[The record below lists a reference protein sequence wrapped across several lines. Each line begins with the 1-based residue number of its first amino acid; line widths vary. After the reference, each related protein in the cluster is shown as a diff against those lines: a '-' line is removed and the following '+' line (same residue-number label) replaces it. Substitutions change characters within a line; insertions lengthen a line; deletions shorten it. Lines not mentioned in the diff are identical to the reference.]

1 MADDRLTWDEIA
13 QKYPDQWV
21 GLVDVDWEDESNL
34 RTAVVKYIDKSSTEL
49 ALMQLE
55 DDNLY
60 SAYTTPNNLGQLG
73 IVGYMS

>member
-1 MADDRLTWDEIA
+1 MGERLTWSEIVK
-13 QKYPDQWV
+13 KYPDQWV
-21 GLVDVDWEDESNL
+21 GLADVEWEDESNV
-34 RTAVVKYIDKSSTEL
+34 RTAVVKYTDKSSGDL

-60 SAYTTPNNLGQLG
+60 STYTTPNNLGQLG